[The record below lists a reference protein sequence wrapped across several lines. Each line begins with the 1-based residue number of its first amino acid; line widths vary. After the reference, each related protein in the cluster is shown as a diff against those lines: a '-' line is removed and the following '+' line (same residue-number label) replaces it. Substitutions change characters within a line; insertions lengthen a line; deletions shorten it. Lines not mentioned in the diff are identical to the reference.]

1 MKKTIHVALSPLS
14 NRIYAGHVLK
24 DGRTWASNKSEVTG
38 EACAAVA
45 QLALALKMPIVVSN
59 NGKPCYEIHVKKIGG
74 EIAEEIDKAMADA
87 ESEWRNKP

>member
-24 DGRTWASNKSEVTG
+24 DGRTWASNKSDVTG

-45 QLALALKMPIVVSN
+45 QLALALQVPIMVSRD
-59 NGKPCYEIHVKKIGG
+59 GVPCYEIHVKKIGG
-74 EIAEEIDKAMADA
+74 DIAAEIDKTLAAPDSA
-87 ESEWRNKP
+87 ESER